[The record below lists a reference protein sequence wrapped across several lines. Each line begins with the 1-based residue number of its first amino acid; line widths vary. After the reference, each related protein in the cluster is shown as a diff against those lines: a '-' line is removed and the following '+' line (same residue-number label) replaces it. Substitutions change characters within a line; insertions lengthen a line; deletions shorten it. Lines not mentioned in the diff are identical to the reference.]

1 VRAFRHLDRAG
12 SYALDRTLDA
22 AAPGD
27 HDALVPPRGVANADA
42 LRMDGR
48 AVEFAR
54 DFAERDTVIGV
65 VCHGPWL
72 LVEADVLRGTTIT
85 SWPSLATDIRNAGG
99 ASVDEQVCRTDNLVS
114 SRKPQDL
121 EAFCGTGV
129 DVLAAARVG

>member
-27 HDALVPPRGVANADA
+27 CDAPVPPGGVANADA

-54 DFAERDTVIGV
+54 DFAERETVIGV

-99 ASVDEQVCRTDNLVS
+99 ASVDAQVCRTDNLVL

-121 EAFCGTGV
+121 EAFCGTVV